1 MYIHDREDR
10 TSLSFCAFTLDL
22 RARIF
27 CESFD
32 HGPSRIKED
41 AYIVNFVPGRSKFSS
56 ILKNNLGLLSRL
68 VGVIQESLYGI
79 IIILLQ
85 RRNYRI

>member
-1 MYIHDREDR
+1 MYIHDGEDR

-27 CESFD
+27 RGSLD

-41 AYIVNFVPGRSKFSS
+41 AYVVNFVPVEVNFSN
-56 ILKNNLGLLSRL
+56 ILKNNLGLLSRF
-68 VGVIQESLYGI
+68 VGLIQEITG
-79 IIILLQ
+79 
-85 RRNYRI
+85 N